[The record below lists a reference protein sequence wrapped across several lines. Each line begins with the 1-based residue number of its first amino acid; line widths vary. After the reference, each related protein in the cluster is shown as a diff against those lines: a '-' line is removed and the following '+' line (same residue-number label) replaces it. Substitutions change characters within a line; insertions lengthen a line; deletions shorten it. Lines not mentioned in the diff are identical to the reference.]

1 MPISLHAAFVP
12 SALQMLGSTRGLIDK
27 AEQWCATHSAEP
39 RDLIGCRLIDDMLAF
54 DYQVK
59 SVAVHTAG
67 AIAGAKS
74 GTFSPDMS
82 DPPGSFDALRAKID
96 EAVAALEAESEET
109 MEGLI
114 GAPVDFAFKGKV
126 RMSFD
131 AEEFLLTFSQ
141 PNFYFHAATAY
152 DILRMKGVEIG
163 KIDFLG
169 AMRGRQPA

>member
-96 EAVAALEAESEET
+96 EAVAALEAAGFSAAEGEVT
-109 MEGLI
+109 MI
-114 GAPVDFAFKGKV
+114 ASTTVPVDADGAEKLMGLV
-126 RMSFD
+126 D
-131 AEEFLLTFSQ
+131 ALEDLDDVQNVYTNIDIPDEVL
-141 PNFYFHAATAY
+141 AAL
-152 DILRMKGVEIG
+152 D
-163 KIDFLG
+163 
-169 AMRGRQPA
+169 